1 MKRRTKVVL
10 VIACLAVVTTAA
22 TVVALTAAL
31 ARAVDPHEY
40 CTTGFSPLVS
50 CKLGWSSRS
59 IGHSDPIF
67 AAASGAPDAT
77 SSPRPA
83 LQPTSVDVTSWA
95 IADCPVSSI
104 GRRLLC
110 PVPSAETSVEAASDD
125 LATGLPR
132 PKPWLLTTARNSPFL
147 EAVRVETPL
156 GLAAALG
163 FYRGELGKRGWTE
176 DGVAVVEPDSA
187 EVAFTTSSGP
197 ALLRLIRRNDRTV
210 AELSLRK
217 SAAANAELQPAQ
229 GQVRLL
235 FGNTTDAAA
244 VITINAQTFKLE
256 ARAGRHLTENAESG
270 RKAPDGAEINLP
282 PGKYKVALQVAGG
295 AAQTS
300 EFAVA
305 ADETWGLLVGPDG
318 VALPMRLY

>member
-10 VIACLAVVTTAA
+10 VIGCLAVVTAAA

-31 ARAVDPHEY
+31 ARTVDPHEY

-50 CKLGWSSRS
+50 CNLGWSSRTT
-59 IGHSDPIF
+59 GRSDPIF
-67 AAASGAPDAT
+67 ATPSSSQNAT

-95 IADCPVSSI
+95 IAQCPGNSI

-110 PVPSAETSVEAASDD
+110 PAPAAEASVEAASDD

-132 PKPWLLTTARNSPFL
+132 PKPWLLTTAKNSPFL

-156 GLAAALG
+156 GLTAVLS
-163 FYRGELGKRGWTE
+163 FYRGALGKRGWTE
-176 DGVAVVEPDSA
+176 NGVAVVEPDRA
-187 EVAFTTSSGP
+187 VVAFTTSSGP
-197 ALLRLIRRNDRTV
+197 ALLRLVRQHDRTV

-235 FGNTTDAAA
+235 FGNTTDEAA
-244 VITINAQTFKLE
+244 VITINEQTIKLD
-256 ARAGRHLTENAESG
+256 AGAGRYLTDAPATG
-270 RKAPDGAEINLP
+270 RRSPDGAEINLP
-282 PGKYKVALQVAGG
+282 PGMYKVALRIAGG
-295 AAQTS
+295 AAQTL